1 MSNKGARAF
10 FLVTDTIKDT
20 LLADVDVNTVTY
32 GDLTEINLNK
42 QDIFPLAHTIINTV
56 THNDNTLTFN
66 VSILFMDVINSNK
79 LPERDRFIGND
90 NEHYTLNTMLAVANR
105 FIGKF
110 RGGTLYQN
118 QYQVEADPTL
128 EPFYDR
134 FENKLV
140 GWAMTMDIIVNNDIY
155 KC

>member
-1 MSNKGARAF
+1 MSNRGARSF
-10 FLVTDTIKDT
+10 FLVTDTIRDT
-20 LLADVDVNTVTY
+20 LLLDEDINTVTY

-42 QDIFPLAHTIINTV
+42 QDIFPLAHLILNQV
-56 THNDNTLTFN
+56 THSERVLTFN
-66 VSILFMDVINSNK
+66 VSILFMDVVNQVKRKDEDI
-79 LPERDRFIGND
+79 FVGNN
-90 NEHYTLNTMLAVANR
+90 NEHFTLNTMLAVANR

-110 RGGTLYQN
+110 RGGTLYQD

-128 EPFYDR
+128 EPFFDR

-155 KC
+155 IC

>member
-20 LLADVDVNTVTY
+20 LLADVDINTVTY

-42 QDIFPLAHTIINTV
+42 QDIFPLAHTIINQV